1 MADVF
6 QAAPMKFGG
15 GFKSDTGMLT
25 STGGIS
31 GILMQS
37 INITYQRPVTKIF
50 ELGNYSAPAV
60 PAGAPAGTAPVGEG
74 TKVYYVEGRPQGSMT
89 VARVLGFSAS
99 INAFYIQFGSVCKA
113 GANTLTLTLN
123 NLECLSTVTT
133 GPGAV
138 VNSKPVTLAMSFCVL
153 TSVGVSVT
161 VQNFVVNEN
170 CSMEFANMTYTGS

>member
-1 MADVF
+1 
-6 QAAPMKFGG
+6 
-15 GFKSDTGMLT
+15 
-25 STGGIS
+25 
-31 GILMQS
+31 
-37 INITYQRPVTKIF
+37 
-50 ELGNYSAPAV
+50 
-60 PAGAPAGTAPVGEG
+60 
-74 TKVYYVEGRPQGSMT
+74 

-99 INAFYIQFGSVCKA
+99 INAFYVQFGSVCKA

-138 VNSKPVTLAMSFCVL
+138 VNSKPIELAMSFCVL

>member
-50 ELGNYSAPAV
+50 ELGNYSAPV
-60 PAGAPAGTAPVGEG
+60 AGAVGKGTN
-74 TKVYYVEGRPQGSMT
+74 VYYVEGRPQGSLT
-89 VARVLGFSAS
+89 LARILGFAAS
-99 INAFYIQFGSVCKA
+99 INAFYVKFGSVCRA
-113 GANTLTLTLN
+113 GQNNMTLTLSN
-123 NLECLSTVTT
+123 VECAKA
-133 GPGAV
+133 PGDPPSVIA
-138 VNSKPVTLAMSFCVL
+138 SLIPVTLDLSFCVL
-153 TSVGVSVT
+153 TSVGISVT

-170 CSMEFANMTYTGS
+170 CSMEFANMVYTGP